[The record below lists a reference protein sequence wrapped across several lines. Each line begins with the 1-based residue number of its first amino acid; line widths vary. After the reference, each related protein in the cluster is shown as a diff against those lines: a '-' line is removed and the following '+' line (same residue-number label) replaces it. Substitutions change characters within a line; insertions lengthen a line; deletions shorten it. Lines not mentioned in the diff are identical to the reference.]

1 MIRRPPR
8 STRTDTLFPD
18 TTRFRSAL
26 GLAPEERRALTREE
40 RAQFLAGLDALPP
53 TERIVA
59 LGELT
64 RSYGEQSGPVAAEL
78 EEAGLSPV
86 ETLPHDSSGPP
97 VSWRSLA
104 RRMPRQAQRRQ
115 PKAAGEGR
123 KRLE

>member
-26 GLAPEERRALTREE
+26 GLSPEERRALTREE
-40 RAQFLAGLDALPP
+40 RAQVLAGLDALPP

-64 RSYGEQSGPVAAEL
+64 RRYGAQSGPVAAEL
-78 EEAGLSPV
+78 EEAGRSPV
-86 ETLPHDSSGPP
+86 EALLLDSSGQT
-97 VSWRSLA
+97 VARRSLA
-104 RRMPRQAQRRQ
+104 RLLSRQDPGRH
-115 PKAAGEGR
+115 PKPPAEPP
-123 KRLE
+123 

>member
-26 GLAPEERRALTREE
+26 GLSPEERRALTREE
-40 RAQFLAGLDALPP
+40 RAQVLAGLDALPP

-64 RSYGEQSGPVAAEL
+64 RRYGEQSGPVAAEL

-86 ETLPHDSSGPP
+86 EALLPDSSGHPLPWPNLGSEERP
-97 VSWRSLA
+97 V
-104 RRMPRQAQRRQ
+104 
-115 PKAAGEGR
+115 GEGWVGTC
-123 KRLE
+123 RLRGAP